1 MTQRSKTLMLSWLS
15 EMPSNNDSEDLIDQ
29 LILDGMVEVSAIDS
43 ETGEMLYAFTDKAR
57 DQIPEMQRH
66 AERIFDEMIM
76 FFWENGFI
84 SMNVGDPNPVVG
96 ILPKALDEE
105 EVSKLSVDHR
115 VALRII
121 LDALRIR

>member
-1 MTQRSKTLMLSWLS
+1 
-15 EMPSNNDSEDLIDQ
+15 
-29 LILDGMVEVSAIDS
+29 
-43 ETGEMLYAFTDKAR
+43 
-57 DQIPEMQRH
+57 MQRH